1 MGNTEKIYV
10 AFDAVNDMANYNKLM
25 TFRKQD
31 GSVFD
36 FYNGARF
43 AKELDKVSDDILK
56 ASIQEN
62 MEEADIILVLLCKT
76 VKSMRRFVKWHLEY
90 AVSKNK
96 PIIVM
101 NNSKIRGMDMDITP
115 TILKNHLSLFI
126 PYEEKALEV
135 ACAYWPKSFKE
146 HRANGDKTPYRYD
159 YEVYQQIYNENEEES
174 ND

>member
-1 MGNTEKIYV
+1 MSNSEKIYV
-10 AFDAVNDMANYNKLM
+10 ALDAINDMNNYKKLM
-25 TFRKQD
+25 DFRKQD

-43 AKELDKVSDDILK
+43 AKEIDKASDEVVK
-56 ASIQEN
+56 TSIQEN

-76 VKSMRRFVKWHLEY
+76 VKSMRKFVKWQLEY

-101 NNSKIRGMDMDITP
+101 NNSRIRGMDTDITP
-115 TILKNHLSLFI
+115 TILKNHLCLFV

-146 HRANGDKTPYRYD
+146 HRANGDKTPFKYD
-159 YEVYQQIYNENEEES
+159 STVYEQIFNEENNEVE
-174 ND
+174 